1 MLEEPKLIKEEPVKV
16 LIRSKNQSMRG
27 LCQSC
32 YSSNEEISLCEGQA
46 KCNNCKN
53 GTPKKQTD
61 ESKLIEIFKK
71 IPNLERGN

>member
-32 YSSNEEISLCEGQA
+32 FSKQSHPRYKLKRKSAEAQSQEKIKFNPIKYYKEE
-46 KCNNCKN
+46 K
-53 GTPKKQTD
+53 
-61 ESKLIEIFKK
+61 
-71 IPNLERGN
+71 